1 MTVQELVSRFPEI
14 PADLHGELLLA
25 AFADA
30 FEDQLEIAHKP
41 SACAVEHDA
50 GNHFYLQLI
59 GPIDIYRYG
68 LYDRKRVL
76 EEIGRL
82 VDGHRAEGLLQGVQ
96 VLGGVALGCQ
106 GCRLVVLLD
115 AKKTMAPEA
124 VEAS

>member
-14 PADLHGELLLA
+14 PADLHGEPLLA
-25 AFADA
+25 ALADA
-30 FEDQLEIAHKP
+30 FEAQLEIARKP

-76 EEIGRL
+76 EEVGRL
-82 VDGHRAEGLLQGVQ
+82 VDGQRADPRGFARGLLPEQ
-96 VLGGVALGCQ
+96 VARQEVKGPGC
-106 GCRLVVLLD
+106 
-115 AKKTMAPEA
+115 E
-124 VEAS
+124 